1 MDKIDTLLEK
11 GNYELVLKITK
22 NSDDIKYLFYRLAAF
37 VALEKYEDALAL
49 INNKKSIMEQ
59 DLPLLI
65 KTHIDILCALER
77 FDEAYDV
84 AKDYAELP
92 YHSQEVEE
100 ILKELPHRIR
110 NEEKKVLGK
119 KKLSE
124 EEMRKILLNEQN
136 DERLLGILQKID
148 RIETYLPE
156 LENLLVTYPH
166 LSIRV
171 FILLTLV
178 KAKINGLIKFKNSR
192 GEIQEV
198 RPQVLHE
205 PFSSAI
211 DREISSRI
219 NKYDDPTVASVARQI
234 FSSYVLFI
242 YPGDVATNIN
252 TFYQALILLSKK
264 YLAIDFNSA
273 EQELV
278 NNPVISECIS
288 SLEKALKNI

>member
-49 INNKKSIMEQ
+49 INSKKSIMEQ
-59 DLPLLI
+59 DLRLLI
-65 KTHIDILCALER
+65 KTHIDILCVLER
-77 FDEAYDV
+77 FDEAYDA

-124 EEMRKILLNEQN
+124 EEMRKILLSEQN

-148 RIETYLPE
+148 RIEKYLPE
-156 LENLLVTYPH
+156 LENLLVAYPH

-178 KAKINGLIKFKNSR
+178 KVKVNGPIKFKNSR
-192 GEIQEV
+192 DEIQEV
-198 RPQVLHE
+198 CPQVLHE
-205 PFSSAI
+205 PFSSTI
-211 DREISSRI
+211 DREISNRI
-219 NKYDDPTVASVARQI
+219 NKYDDPMVASVAHQI
-234 FSSYVLFI
+234 FSSYVLFV
-242 YPGDVATNIN
+242 YPEDITNDIDIL
-252 TFYQALILLSKK
+252 YQSLILLSKK
-264 YLAIDFNSA
+264 YLAINLNNT
-273 EQELV
+273 EQELS
-278 NNPVISECIS
+278 NNPAISECIS

>member
-49 INNKKSIMEQ
+49 INSKKSIMEQ
-59 DLPLLI
+59 DLRLLI
-65 KTHIDILCALER
+65 KTHINILCVLER
-77 FDEAYDV
+77 FDEAYDA

-124 EEMRKILLNEQN
+124 EEMRKILLSEQN

-148 RIETYLPE
+148 RIEKYLPE
-156 LENLLVTYPH
+156 LENLLVAYPH

-178 KAKINGLIKFKNSR
+178 KVKVNGPIKFKNSR
-192 GEIQEV
+192 DEIQEV
-198 RPQVLHE
+198 CPQVLHE
-205 PFSSAI
+205 PFSSTI
-211 DREISSRI
+211 DREISNRI
-219 NKYDDPTVASVARQI
+219 NKYDDPTVASVAHQI
-234 FSSYVLFI
+234 FSSYVLFV
-242 YPGDVATNIN
+242 YPEDITSDIDIL
-252 TFYQALILLSKK
+252 YQSLILLSKK
-264 YLAIDFNSA
+264 YLAINLNNT
-273 EQELV
+273 EQELS
-278 NNPVISECIS
+278 NNPAISECIS

>member
-49 INNKKSIMEQ
+49 INSKKSIMEQ
-59 DLPLLI
+59 DLRLLI
-65 KTHIDILCALER
+65 KTHINILCVLER
-77 FDEAYDV
+77 FDEAYDA

-124 EEMRKILLNEQN
+124 EEMRKILLSEQN

-148 RIETYLPE
+148 RIEKYLPE
-156 LENLLVTYPH
+156 LENLLVAYPH

-178 KAKINGLIKFKNSR
+178 KVKVNGPIKFKNSR
-192 GEIQEV
+192 DEIQEV
-198 RPQVLHE
+198 CPQVLHE
-205 PFSSAI
+205 PFSSTI
-211 DREISSRI
+211 DREISNRI
-219 NKYDDPTVASVARQI
+219 NKYDDPTVASVAHQI
-234 FSSYVLFI
+234 FSSYVLFV
-242 YPGDVATNIN
+242 YPEYITSDIDIL
-252 TFYQALILLSKK
+252 YQSLILLSKK
-264 YLAIDFNSA
+264 YLAINLNNT
-273 EQELV
+273 EQELS
-278 NNPVISECIS
+278 NNPAISECIS

>member
-49 INNKKSIMEQ
+49 INSKKSIMEQ
-59 DLPLLI
+59 DLRLLI
-65 KTHIDILCALER
+65 KTHIDILCVLER
-77 FDEAYDV
+77 FDEAYDA

-124 EEMRKILLNEQN
+124 EEMRKILLSEQN

-148 RIETYLPE
+148 RIEKYLPE
-156 LENLLVTYPH
+156 LENLLVAYPH

-178 KAKINGLIKFKNSR
+178 KVKVNGPIKFKNSR
-192 GEIQEV
+192 DEIQEV
-198 RPQVLHE
+198 CPQVLHE
-205 PFSSAI
+205 PFSSTI
-211 DREISSRI
+211 DREISNRI
-219 NKYDDPTVASVARQI
+219 NKYDDPTVASVAHQI
-234 FSSYVLFI
+234 FSSYVLFV
-242 YPGDVATNIN
+242 YPEYITSDIDIL
-252 TFYQALILLSKK
+252 YQSLILLSKK
-264 YLAIDFNSA
+264 YLAINLNNT
-273 EQELV
+273 EQELS
-278 NNPVISECIS
+278 NNPAISECIS

>member
-49 INNKKSIMEQ
+49 INSKKSIMEQ
-59 DLPLLI
+59 DLRLLI
-65 KTHIDILCALER
+65 KTHIDILCVLER
-77 FDEAYDV
+77 FDEAYDA

-124 EEMRKILLNEQN
+124 EEMRKILLSEQN

-148 RIETYLPE
+148 RIEKYLPE
-156 LENLLVTYPH
+156 LENLLVAYPH

-178 KAKINGLIKFKNSR
+178 KVKVNGPIKFKNSR
-192 GEIQEV
+192 DEIQEV
-198 RPQVLHE
+198 CPQVLHE
-205 PFSSAI
+205 PFSSTI
-211 DREISSRI
+211 DREISNRI
-219 NKYDDPTVASVARQI
+219 NKYDDPTVASVAHQI
-234 FSSYVLFI
+234 FSSYVLFV
-242 YPGDVATNIN
+242 YPEDITSDIDIL
-252 TFYQALILLSKK
+252 YQSLILLSKK
-264 YLAIDFNSA
+264 YLAINLNNT
-273 EQELV
+273 EQELS
-278 NNPVISECIS
+278 NNPAISECIS

>member
-22 NSDDIKYLFYRLAAF
+22 NSDDIKHLFYRLAAF

-49 INNKKSIMEQ
+49 INSKKSIMEQ

-77 FDEAYDV
+77 FDEAYDA

-124 EEMRKILLNEQN
+124 EEMRKILLSEQN

-148 RIETYLPE
+148 RIEKYLPE
-156 LENLLVTYPH
+156 LENLLVAYPH

-178 KAKINGLIKFKNSR
+178 KAKINGPIKFKNSR
-192 GEIQEV
+192 DEIQEV
-198 RPQVLHE
+198 CPQVLHE
-205 PFSSAI
+205 PFSSII
-211 DREISSRI
+211 DREISNRI
-219 NKYDDPTVASVARQI
+219 NKYDDPTVASVAHQI
-234 FSSYVLFI
+234 FSSYVLFV
-242 YPGDVATNIN
+242 YPEDITSDIDIL
-252 TFYQALILLSKK
+252 YQSLILLSKK
-264 YLAIDFNSA
+264 YLAINLNNT
-273 EQELV
+273 EQELS
-278 NNPVISECIS
+278 NNPAISECIS